1 MCLEPKHKDESS
13 VNHHSTSQQGEIRT
27 GIKEI
32 KNGARH
38 QMSSNGNPRELL
50 PQSSLP
56 WKPEL
61 LPPLGWGGQGGESTD
76 GPTMATTS
84 ATGADLVTRL
94 WISSYLPPKQYCS
107 STKVVFLP
115 KRKELEKLLKTQ

>member
-1 MCLEPKHKDESS
+1 METP
-13 VNHHSTSQQGEIRT
+13 
-27 GIKEI
+27 
-32 KNGARH
+32 
-38 QMSSNGNPRELL
+38 GNYCPRVPYPGNQSYFLL
-50 PQSSLP
+50 
-56 WKPEL
+56 W
-61 LPPLGWGGQGGESTD
+61 GGGGQGGESTD